1 MARRTRLFT
10 GGLVALAVLLWRCTL
25 ITGNFQECT
34 ADDQCPTGRI
44 CQEGYCILQTIPPGC
59 LGIPD
64 AGVQAVYG
72 NADAGNAIH
81 LGAAL
86 PITTSNA
93 TSTSL
98 NAARLQHL
106 NAMVLA
112 LEEINQREGVGGRP
126 FALHVCDTRSDTNL
140 LKAQVMW
147 MTRPTGL
154 GAPAIIV
161 PVTGPVITAASI
173 TLPANVLLMSPSA
186 TSQEIT
192 ELARTPDGGVP
203 LIWRTAP
210 SDAIQSR
217 VISDLLTGASSFDA
231 GLSSVGRVGII
242 YVNDPYG
249 QGLNALISQNLPGK
263 DAGSFQ
269 YTPNGSI
276 TSAVTQLNAFD
287 PDLSILVASQQ
298 DAPRIVTAA
307 AAQRNLARDGGHRWF
322 FTDSAKTP
330 ALISESPPGEVEGDY
345 GTAPAQGAG
354 PAYAL
359 FRSSFQSRF
368 GGEDPNNYAFIAN
381 HYDAMYAIAL
391 AAAYAA
397 GNSGTGAI
405 TGRSLATGL
414 TKLSSGTQYTLQP
427 QNFTAARNVLQL
439 GNSIDIEGASGHLN
453 FDPTTGEAPAPI
465 ELWQVSG
472 TTFRSVTVLEPRP

>member
-1 MARRTRLFT
+1 MARRTGLLT
-10 GGLVALAVLLWRCTL
+10 GGLVALAVLLWRCTF

-34 ADDQCPTGRI
+34 ADDPCPTGRI

-81 LGAAL
+81 LGAAM
-86 PITTSNA
+86 PITTS
-93 TSTSL
+93 TGL

-112 LEEINQREGVGGRP
+112 LEEINQREGISGRP
-126 FALHVCDTRSDTNL
+126 FALHVCDTRNDNNL
-140 LKAQVMW
+140 LKTQVTW
-147 MTRPTGL
+147 MTRPTSL
-154 GAPAIIV
+154 GAPAVIV
-161 PVTGPVITAASI
+161 PLTGPVITAASI
-173 TLPANVLLMSPSA
+173 TQPANALLMSPSA

-192 ELARTPDGGVP
+192 ELARVPDGGVP
-203 LIWRTAP
+203 LIWRTVP

-231 GLSSVGRVGII
+231 GLSSGGRVGIL

-249 QGLNALISQNLPGK
+249 QGLNALLSQNLPGK

-269 YTPNGSI
+269 YTAGGSI
-276 TSAVTQLNAFD
+276 TSAMAQLNAFD

-307 AAQRNLARDGGHRWF
+307 ASQPNLSRDAGHRWF
-322 FTDSAKTP
+322 FTDSAKDQVLMTQSP
-330 ALISESPPGEVEGDY
+330 AGEVEGNY

-354 PAYAL
+354 SAYSV
-359 FRSSFQSRF
+359 FSSSFRSRF
-368 GGEDPNNYAFIAN
+368 GEDPSSYAFIAN
-381 HYDAMYAIAL
+381 HYDAVYALAL

-397 GNSGTGAI
+397 GNGGSGAI

-414 TKLSSGTQYTLQP
+414 TKLSSGTPYTLQP
-427 QNFTAARNVLQL
+427 LNFTAARNALQA
-439 GNSIDIEGASGHLN
+439 GSSIDIEGASGHLN

-472 TTFRSVTVLEPRP
+472 TTFRSVTVLEPSP